1 MELKNVVVKQS
12 YHSRFCCPQDSGIY
26 NACRCHNKEKA
37 LLNKCVE
44 DPRLQIS
51 GMTPNLM
58 GFTLIELLVVVL
70 IIGILAAVAV
80 PQYKKAVYKSR
91 FATMKNLVKSVAD
104 AQEVFY
110 LANGHYAPT
119 FEKLDVSIPPTQD
132 TTNSTASKYIYDWGW
147 CEVKDSPGLVNCRNT
162 SIEMEFQ
169 IYFQH
174 AEAVGAG
181 NFKGKHQCVAVGAK
195 ALNTIQS
202 QICQA
207 ESGQAGPSYSTA
219 DWTVWTY

>member
-1 MELKNVVVKQS
+1 MTYKKNTRRSNTQS
-12 YHSRFCCPQDSGIY
+12 CLP
-26 NACRCHNKEKA
+26 K
-37 LLNKCVE
+37 
-44 DPRLQIS
+44 
-51 GMTPNLM
+51 

-147 CEVKDSPGLVNCRNT
+147 CEVMDSPGLVNCRNT